1 MESAWDGAIVRG
13 AWGSNGVDGQI
24 TGCCAPFR
32 AVVFAMRSAGV
43 VVRHVMLQMSTPART
58 DRTGQWRLDSS
69 LQYEV
74 TREDVNVI
82 PFNASNLT
90 S

>member
-1 MESAWDGAIVRG
+1 
-13 AWGSNGVDGQI
+13 
-24 TGCCAPFR
+24 
-32 AVVFAMRSAGV
+32 
-43 VVRHVMLQMSTPART
+43 MSTPART